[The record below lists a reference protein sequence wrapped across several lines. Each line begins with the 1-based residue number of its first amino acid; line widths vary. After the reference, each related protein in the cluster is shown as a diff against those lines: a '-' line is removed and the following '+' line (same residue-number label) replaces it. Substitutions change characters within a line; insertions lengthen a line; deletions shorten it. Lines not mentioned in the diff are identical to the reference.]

1 MLKANPLERRLQVAG
16 VILILGLVVQ
26 ALCLLSHSAVG
37 FLVFTGLAGSLIL
50 LGVVLYLLALVR
62 SDSQEKKP

>member
-26 ALCLLSHSAVG
+26 AFCLFSHGAVG
-37 FLVFTGLAGSLIL
+37 FLVFTGAGSLIL
-50 LGVVLYLLALVR
+50 LGVLLYLLALVR
-62 SDSQEKKP
+62 SESQEKKP

>member
-26 ALCLLSHSAVG
+26 ALCLLSHGAVG
-37 FLVFTGLAGSLIL
+37 FLVFTGVAGSLIL

-62 SDSQEKKP
+62 SESKEKKP

>member
-16 VILILGLVVQ
+16 VVLILGLVVQ
-26 ALCLLSHSAVG
+26 ALCLLSHGAVG